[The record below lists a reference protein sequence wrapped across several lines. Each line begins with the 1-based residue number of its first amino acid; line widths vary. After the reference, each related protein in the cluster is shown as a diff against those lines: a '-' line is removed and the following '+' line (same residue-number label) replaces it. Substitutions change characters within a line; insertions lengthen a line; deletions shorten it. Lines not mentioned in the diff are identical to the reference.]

1 MLTEQNAQP
10 TVLARPLSKQDL
22 IEGFRRLGLNSG
34 DTVLVQ
40 SSYKAFG
47 GVEGGPKT
55 VLEALLEVLGP
66 EGTLIKPTFNWDDFG
81 EKKLYSKRN
90 TKPQTGIMCE
100 MLMQWPG
107 VRRIYHPIHGFSLV
121 GRLADELS
129 QTVKNE
135 GSFESSS
142 LFGELHRRNA
152 KIMLMGVNYR
162 KGLTFF
168 HYVEEAAMVPYRK
181 FITLEGGVEESDG
194 SVRRIAMKY
203 FGRSTKDVK
212 YDIDKVQP
220 CLEEQK
226 PAVVAVEKI
235 GLSTVKLMRAADA
248 YDRILS
254 ALEKNPNLAVV
265 DEWPPGFLQPA
276 KKPANIQK
284 E

>member
-1 MLTEQNAQP
+1 MLTTQNSQP
-10 TVLARPLSKQDL
+10 PVLARPLSKQDL
-22 IEGFRRLGLNSG
+22 IDGFRRLGLDRG

-47 GVEGGPKT
+47 GVEGGPRT

-81 EKKLYSKRN
+81 EKKLYSKRH

-121 GRLADELS
+121 GRLAEELS

-135 GSFESSS
+135 SSFESSS

-168 HYVEEAAMVPYRK
+168 HYMEEAAMVPYRK
-181 FITLEGGVEESDG
+181 FITLEGGVEETDG
-194 SVRRIAMKY
+194 RVRRIRMKY

-212 YDIDKVQP
+212 YDLDKVQA
-220 CLEEQK
+220 CLEEQL
-226 PAVVAVEKI
+226 PSVVATQKI
-235 GLSTVKLMRAADA
+235 GLSTVKSMRAADI
-248 YDRILS
+248 YDRIMNELRQ
-254 ALEKNPNLAVV
+254 NPNLVVV
-265 DEWPPGFLQPA
+265 DEWPAGFLQP
-276 KKPANIQK
+276 KKHAQSRK
-284 E
+284 D